1 MLYKRL
7 DRKRHSYQ
15 DDADGQSQERGGRR
29 VKDRGWRFTAL
40 SFIVIALCLIFIK
53 IANPE
58 VPIQKQA
65 MMLVIVGLS
74 CVIMAY
80 VARRMK

>member
-1 MLYKRL
+1 M
-7 DRKRHSYQ
+7 
-15 DDADGQSQERGGRR
+15 ETGGRR

-40 SFIVIALCLIFIK
+40 SFIIMGVCLVFIK

-58 VPIQKQA
+58 LLIRKQA
-65 MMLVIVGLS
+65 LMLISAGLS
-74 CVIMAY
+74 CVIMTY